1 MGKKQTQNIN
11 PKIGYGSL
19 GYAQAQRWYET
30 LKTNFFNQI
39 YENLSMNSQQ
49 MYEDILN
56 NASRALSNTN
66 PDETSLSKQARLE
79 LEKIMS
85 NFIKELMDTNTN
97 VATAINQAQ
106 ASLKSNQQRAAEEQ
120 IKLINQLKNIII
132 KEIGSMENLKT
143 ILEKSLESR
152 GTNIQERYSALL
164 TQTSSLLTRALVE
177 KLGLLNNLYIKT
189 VRILAGFVAEDL
201 ECTALEELI
210 NKSDVQNIVKVK
222 PGGTITSSK
231 GTQTHMDNILSIVE
245 FEKDKF
251 TVQID
256 QTANLDIALGGQG
269 EKELQKQIQYFG
281 EQVKTFS
288 LSKKP
293 TTGSLAGA
301 RISEQSDMYKEYSAH
316 VDGNVYQLY
325 ENIRFVGRYHNILR
339 AFGADTLL
347 FANADGRYFI
357 NDFIKEFK
365 AKDYYLLF
373 GYGKGD
379 SGYKVTST
387 VVLDKPWYSRS
398 KKSTSWIT
406 AKPYSSAKKS

>member
-1 MGKKQTQNIN
+1 MGKKQIQSIN

-19 GYAQAQRWYET
+19 GYAQAQRWYEE

-39 YENLSMNSQQ
+39 YENLSTNSQQ
-49 MYEDILN
+49 MYEDIVN
-56 NASRALSNTN
+56 NVNRDLSNAN
-66 PDETSLSKQARLE
+66 PDKSLSKEAGLE

-85 NFIKELMDTNTN
+85 NFIKELMDTNAN
-97 VATAINQAQ
+97 VAAAINQAQ
-106 ASLKSNQQRAAEEQ
+106 ANSKSNQQRTGEEQ
-120 IKLINQLKNIII
+120 VELVNQLKDIII
-132 KEIGSMENLKT
+132 KEIGDMENLKT

-164 TQTSSLLTRALVE
+164 TRTSSLLTRALVE
-177 KLGLLNNLYIKT
+177 KLGLLNNLYMKT
-189 VRILAGFVAEDL
+189 ARTLSGFVAEDL
-201 ECTALEELI
+201 EYVALEELF
-210 NKSDVQNIVKVK
+210 NKRDVQNIVKVK

-245 FEKDKF
+245 FSKDDF

-256 QTANLDIALGGQG
+256 QAANLDITFDRQA

-301 RISEQSDMYKEYSAH
+301 RISEQSDMYKEYATH
-316 VDGNVYQLY
+316 VNGNVYQLY

-339 AFGADTLL
+339 SFGADTLL
-347 FANADGRYFI
+347 FANADGRYFM

-387 VVLDKPWYSRS
+387 VVLDKPWYSRN
-398 KKSTSWIT
+398 KKSTSWTT
-406 AKPYSSAKKS
+406 AKPYSSTKKS